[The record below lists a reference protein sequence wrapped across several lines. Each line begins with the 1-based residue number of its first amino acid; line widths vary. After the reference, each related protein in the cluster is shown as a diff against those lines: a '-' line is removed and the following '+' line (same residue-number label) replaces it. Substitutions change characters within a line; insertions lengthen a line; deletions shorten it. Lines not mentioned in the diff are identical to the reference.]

1 MAVRVRPDPL
11 ALDLFAGAGGM
22 SLGFAKAGFRV
33 AQAIEVDGHAIK
45 TFQKNHPSVD
55 IIQSDIRKVDPL
67 DCLRRL
73 GLRVG
78 DLTVLIA
85 GLPCQGFSESNRRTR
100 TVANPKNHLYREFLR
115 FLQVLSPAWF
125 VVENVAGMRT
135 LSHSEVLCEVV
146 EGMRRCGYRAEWREL
161 NSVHFGVP
169 QVRRR
174 IFIVGNRLGVS
185 IKFPVPSHGDAKLPP
200 TTVRDAISDLPT
212 LESGVREGEL
222 PYQSS
227 EPQSRYQ
234 EEMRRRTNGFFDGS
248 LVTRNS
254 RTIIERYKHILPGQN
269 WEAIPRELMSNY
281 SDSSRCHTGIYYRL
295 KWDEPSKVIGNYRK
309 NMLVHPGEHRGLS
322 VREAARLQSF
332 PDDYSFTDSIGF
344 QQQQVGDAVPPLL
357 AKAVA
362 ETIMRAERD
371 WRPHQGKGH
380 VF

>member
-1 MAVRVRPDPL
+1 MRRGPL
-11 ALDLFAGAGGM
+11 ALELFAGAGGM
-22 SLGFAKAGFRV
+22 SLGFTWAGFRV
-33 AQAIEVDGHAIK
+33 AQAIEVDRHAVK
-45 TFQKNHPSVD
+45 TFQKNHPATD

-67 DCLRRL
+67 NCVRRL
-73 GLRVG
+73 GLRAG
-78 DLTVLIA
+78 DLTALIA

-100 TVANPKNHLYREFLR
+100 TMANPKNHLYREFLR
-115 FLQVLSPAWF
+115 FLQVLRPAWF

-146 EGMRRCGYRAEWREL
+146 EGTRRCGYQAEWREL

-174 IFIVGNRLGVS
+174 IFIIGNRLGVS

-212 LESGVREGEL
+212 LESGAREGEL

-234 EEMRRRTNGFFDGS
+234 EEMRRRSNGFVDGS
-248 LVTRNS
+248 LVTGNS

-269 WEAIPRELMSNY
+269 WEAIPHELMSNY

-309 NMLVHPGEHRGLS
+309 NMLIHPSEHRGLS

-332 PDDYSFTDSIGF
+332 PDDYVFTGSIGF

-357 AKAVA
+357 AKTVA
-362 ETIMRAERD
+362 ETIMRVERN
-371 WRPHQGKGH
+371 WRPHQGECRI
-380 VF
+380 F